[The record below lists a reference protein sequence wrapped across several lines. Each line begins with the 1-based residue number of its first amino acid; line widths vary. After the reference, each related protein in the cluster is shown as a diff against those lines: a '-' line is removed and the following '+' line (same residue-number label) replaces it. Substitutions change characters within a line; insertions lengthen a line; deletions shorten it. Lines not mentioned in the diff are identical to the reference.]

1 MRSGLFKGSSVVGM
15 TFLSVLII
23 FLIDFSVLPSYHL
36 LLTTQA
42 LRLNFSFQQQQHS
55 EPSLDLYFFPSLAS
69 ANRILILE
77 IAGPS

>member
-1 MRSGLFKGSSVVGM
+1 MRSGQFRGFFSVGDDISISAAN
-15 TFLSVLII
+15 FS
-23 FLIDFSVLPSYHL
+23 DFSVLPSYHL
-36 LLTTQA
+36 LLTAQA
-42 LRLNFSFQQQQHS
+42 VGLNFSFQQQQHS